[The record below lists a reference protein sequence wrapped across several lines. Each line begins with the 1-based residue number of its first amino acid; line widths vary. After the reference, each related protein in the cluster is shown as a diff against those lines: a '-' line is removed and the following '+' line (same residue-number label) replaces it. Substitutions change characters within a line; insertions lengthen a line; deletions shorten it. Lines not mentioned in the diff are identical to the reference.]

1 MVALHTRR
9 RFLAIAGAAAGLSL
23 ASGRLA
29 AARAVGGL
37 HVWRGVA
44 LGAEASIQ
52 LWHPDEARARRLI
65 ELCVAEI
72 ERLERIF
79 SLYRA
84 DSAVSRLN
92 AAGALEVPPLELVE
106 LLGRAAAVSRATDG
120 VFDVTVQP
128 LWQLYA
134 AHFARPDADPAGPDL
149 RKVLPLVDWRGVVV
163 EAGRIRFARPGMAI
177 TLNGIAQGYITD
189 KVADLLRANGIGEVL
204 LDLGEVRALGRH
216 PSGRPWRVG
225 LADPR
230 SGTDSRL
237 LEKLDITDAAVA
249 TSGGYGTLFDPAGRH
264 THLLDPRSGGSARA
278 ARGVTVVADDATTAD
293 ALSTAFALMT
303 DAAIAAR
310 IQSLRG
316 LRVLVAEGGRVTA
329 ING

>member
-23 ASGRLA
+23 ATGRLA
-29 AARAVGGL
+29 AARAAGGP

-52 LWHPDEARARRLI
+52 LWHPDEAWARRLI

-79 SLYRA
+79 SLYRP

-92 AAGALEVPPLELVE
+92 AAGALEAPPLELVE

-128 LWQLYA
+128 LWRLYA
-134 AHFARPDADPAGPDL
+134 AHFAWPDADPAGPDL

-163 EAGRIRFARPGMAI
+163 EADRIRFARPGMAI

-189 KVADLLRANGIGEVL
+189 KVADLLRVNGIGEVL

-225 LADPR
+225 LADPH

-237 LEKLDITDAAVA
+237 LEKLDIIDAAVA

-264 THLLDPRSGGSARA
+264 THLLDPRNGGSARA

-303 DAAIAAR
+303 DAAITAR
-310 IQSLRG
+310 MQSLLG
-316 LRVLVAEGGRVTA
+316 LRVFVAEGGRVIA
-329 ING
+329 IDG